1 MTERS
6 CGYEKSKYFLF
17 DSSNLLVLLASYMA
31 FEIVHRVAADIR
43 CLQHTFYTGSC
54 YYAYHNSA
62 QNNKKQ

>member
-1 MTERS
+1 MTERR

-43 CLQHTFYTGSC
+43 CLQYTFYTGSC
-54 YYAYHNSA
+54 YYAYHNSV
-62 QNNKKQ
+62 QSNKKQ